1 MNSERKSSLDVI
13 LGAHEARNA
22 FALFWPID
30 AFGPNAEAPR
40 SMALSNKGIWMS
52 ALTSSSTR
60 SDELAPDISCAFST
74 VKAPLNSSSAFS
86 ISRVGRISSWT
97 PSMLAA
103 CGGNAWSACAKASSA
118 CTTGLSETR
127 LPESL
132 RTDPICTGSGCDGGR
147 ECARE
152 LSNGLSKP
160 LPSTAS
166 CERTRLIPRWVRS
179 LKAEDAEPC
188 AGGGLGTS
196 KDMDLEEPCK
206 WALTMSYSDWSFN
219 RA

>member
-1 MNSERKSSLDVI
+1 MNSERTSSLDVI

-30 AFGPNAEAPR
+30 AFGPNAAAPR

-86 ISRVGRISSWT
+86 ISRRGRISSWT
-97 PSMLAA
+97 PAMLAA

-206 WALTMSYSDWSFN
+206 WALTMSYSD
-219 RA
+219 